1 MFLVVGDV
9 VRKQYQRLFYWII
22 LDINMPVNFFS
33 LSTGEQKR
41 VVVMVVGG
49 EGGRLGGGGGGA
61 ALTPTRAT
69 SFVRYHQCR
78 VSPSLCVW
86 FFFLGGGGRLGSGR
100 GLVE

>member
-33 LSTGEQKR
+33 LSTGEQKG

-49 EGGRLGGGGGGA
+49 EGGRLGGGGA
-61 ALTPTRAT
+61 SLSPTRAT

-86 FFFLGGGGRLGSGR
+86 FFFWGGGGGGLGSGR